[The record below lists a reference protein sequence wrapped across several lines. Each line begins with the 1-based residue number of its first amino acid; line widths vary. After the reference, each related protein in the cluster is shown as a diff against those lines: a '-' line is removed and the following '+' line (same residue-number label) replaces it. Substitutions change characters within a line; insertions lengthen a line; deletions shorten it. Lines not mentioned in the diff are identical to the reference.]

1 MKMLFHKL
9 PFIAIWMGF
18 DLLSNIVLDVIPFLI
33 GLFIAGKTGR
43 KAYRSWLL
51 CSLFAAVCFT
61 VIYQFGGKIHTFDW
75 IGFFAG
81 VPATYLFFGLAI
93 GCTMNGE

>member
-1 MKMLFHKL
+1 MKSIFLKL

-18 DLLSNIVLDVIPFLI
+18 DLLTNIVLDAVPFLI
-33 GLFIAGKTGR
+33 GLLLACKTGK

-61 VIYQFGGKIHTFDW
+61 VMYQFGGKIHALDW

-81 VPATYLFFGLAI
+81 VPAAYLFFGLAI
-93 GCTMNGE
+93 GKLFKK